1 MRLLFVILLFV
12 EFLFSS
18 YSFAQN
24 SYWSFTD
31 EQSIKNKGEQPIRP
45 KKYLIA
51 SLNGDDLK
59 NYLFSLPIEF
69 SSVRNSKNEI
79 ILPLPDGTF
88 ERFKVAEY
96 KMMEND
102 LASSFSQIKTFNVQ
116 SIDNPLNFGKLDWTE
131 FGFHAFLRTVKGD
144 VFIDPMFRNN
154 LNDYIVYYTSDFE
167 KDEKYKLPEVGVLK
181 IENNPNQNNYERSQQ
196 YCAGGNIHIFRAAIA
211 CTGEY
216 AQAATGLTT
225 PTTAQILSAIVTSI
239 NRINMIY
246 ETEVAISLIL
256 VNNQHLLLF
265 SNPATDPFNGNND
278 PGVLIGESQQVID
291 NIIGNSS
298 YDIGHTVSTGGGGL
312 AYLGAVCVFSWK
324 AGGVTGLPY
333 PVGDPFDVDY
343 LAHEI
348 GHQFSGNHTFN
359 ECGGNENPAT
369 QVEPGSGVTIMGYA
383 GLCGINDLASN
394 SIAYFH
400 HITFSEMRAF
410 VSQTGTSNCAQIQI
424 TGNNPPQIT
433 SVSNNYYIPYSTPF
447 ILTGSATDANG
458 DELTYQWEENDI
470 GFGGNWNSGDAPYF
484 RSYAPSI
491 SPERIFPSWPQVL
504 SGNYTGVIGEYLPEY
519 DQTLNFVFRVRDNVA
534 GGGGICATDV
544 VVNVANV
551 GPFRITYPSAA
562 NITWQSFTN
571 QTIVWNVNGTNNS
584 PVSCSHV
591 NILISYDGG
600 NTFTTLLANTPNDG
614 SQSVMVPSVANTI
627 TTCRIKVE
635 ANGNIFF
642 DVSKNNFT
650 IIPGT
655 LSISEVAQNNID
667 FVVYPNPFSKEFYV
681 NAVNLMNE
689 KSFNINVFNSIGE
702 CVLSTFKNLD
712 QQASV
717 KVDMD
722 DLSKGIYIVEIK
734 SDDVVKFFKVIKQ

>member
-1 MRLLFVILLFV
+1 MRLLLTSLIIIELLFV
-12 EFLFSS
+12 KI
-18 YSFAQN
+18 SFAQN
-24 SYWSFTD
+24 TFWDFYEERD
-31 EQSIKNKGEQPIRP
+31 IVNKGEQLIKP
-45 KKYLIA
+45 KKYLVA
-51 SLNGDDLK
+51 SLYGDDFK
-59 NYLFSLPIEF
+59 NYLFSLPIEING
-69 SSVRNSKNEI
+69 VRNSKSEI
-79 ILPLPDGTF
+79 ILPLPDGSF

-96 KMMEND
+96 SMMEKE
-102 LASSFSQIKTFNVQ
+102 LAQQFSHIKTFNVQ

-131 FGFHAFLRTVKGD
+131 YGFHAFLRTTKGD
-144 VFIDPMFRNN
+144 VFIDPLYRNN
-154 LNDYIVYYTSDFE
+154 LTDYIVYYTSDFE
-167 KDEKYKLPEVGVLK
+167 KEEKYKLPEIGVLK
-181 IENNPNQNNYERSQQ
+181 IENNPSFDNHQRFQQ
-196 YCAGGNIHIFRAAIA
+196 YCAGENIHIFRAAIA

-216 AQAATGLTT
+216 AEAATGVTNPST
-225 PTTAQILSAIVTSI
+225 SQILSAIITSV

-246 ETEVAISLIL
+246 ETEVAISLVL
-256 VNNQHLLLF
+256 VNNQNLLLF
-265 SNPATDPFNGNND
+265 SNPSTDPFNGNND

-291 NIIGNSS
+291 NIIGNPN

-324 AGGVTGLPY
+324 AGGVTGLPN

-359 ECGGNENPAT
+359 ECGGNENPTT

-383 GLCGINDLASN
+383 GLCGINNLANN

-400 HITFSEMRAF
+400 HVTFSEMRAF
-410 VSQTGTSNCAQIQI
+410 VNQTGTSNCAQILI
-424 TGNNPPQIT
+424 TGNNAPQIT

-447 ILTGSATDANG
+447 VLSGTATDPNG
-458 DELTYQWEENDI
+458 DDLTYQWEENDI

-484 RSYAPSI
+484 RSYNPDT
-491 SPERIFPSWPQVL
+491 SPQRVFPSLSQVL
-504 SGNYTGVIGEYLPEY
+504 NGNYTGVIGEYLPEY
-519 DQTLNFVFRVRDNVA
+519 NQTLNFVFRVRDNVV

-551 GPFRITYPSAA
+551 GPFRISYPSAT

-571 QTIVWNVNGTNNS
+571 QTVVWNVNGTNSS

-614 SQSVMVPSVANTI
+614 SQTIMVPSVANTI
-627 TTCRIKVE
+627 NSCRIKVE

-655 LSISEVAQNNID
+655 LGLYSLSENNINLL
-667 FVVYPNPFSKEFYV
+667 VYPNPFKQV
-681 NAVNLMNE
+681 INLSANGLNSYTNCIIVITDPIGKVVYSNTFFSNE
-689 KSFNINVFNSIGE
+689 EIQHSINTEMLSAGLYFLSIENGE
-702 CVLSTFKNLD
+702 KKKI
-712 QQASV
+712 V
-717 KVDMD
+717 K
-722 DLSKGIYIVEIK
+722 I
-734 SDDVVKFFKVIKQ
+734 IKQ